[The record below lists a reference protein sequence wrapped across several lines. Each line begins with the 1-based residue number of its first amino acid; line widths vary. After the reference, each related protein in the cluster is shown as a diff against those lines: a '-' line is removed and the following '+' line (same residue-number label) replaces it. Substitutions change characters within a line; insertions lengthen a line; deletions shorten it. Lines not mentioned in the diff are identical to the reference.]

1 MDKNEIKY
9 KIVGRTI
16 VAPINKKKFSTTYK
30 TVEEKEKILAAI
42 TSYNKRNTDEKLKKV
57 MNFFAKEEIAKKTK
71 AKIDKKVSKN
81 KVKKLTTQLKALKNT
96 NGDVLDPATL
106 ELGGSILSDKRFVA
120 KDGNIYLNP
129 YVQVPMPK
137 KLIEKLVSCITNKVP
152 LEPYINFW
160 MLALLNPNE
169 VARTKLFDYL
179 DKHNLIVT
187 PNGYFVTFRMVKTT
201 DRKTAD
207 GKPIFTSA
215 HKKVED
221 YVMGE
226 AYRIPRVDCDEDGT
240 RDCSKGLHT
249 GSPLFIGIQPGDGYG
264 VKEVTTKTA
273 NPGSYGTGYDRP
285 TTTTETKRFDQTF
298 GNQAVICLV
307 NPMHVVSIPL
317 SDTRKMRSCELFF
330 VKLTTAEEV
339 IDLTEKDYLL
349 YDVDYKEYEAQQL
362 KEMLKTTKLKHW
374 ADTKDLDKITAAKK
388 AELEKIKAGLNIGTD
403 KINTNNLTLS
413 DINKIIQ
420 SRIK

>member
-1 MDKNEIKY
+1 MRDYLSTATSLDRNI
-9 KIVGRTI
+9 GRT
-16 VAPINKKKFSTTYK
+16 
-30 TVEEKEKILAAI
+30 L
-42 TSYNKRNTDEKLKKV
+42 
-57 MNFFAKEEIAKKTK
+57 
-71 AKIDKKVSKN
+71 
-81 KVKKLTTQLKALKNT
+81 
-96 NGDVLDPATL
+96 
-106 ELGGSILSDKRFVA
+106 
-120 KDGNIYLNP
+120 
-129 YVQVPMPK
+129 
-137 KLIEKLVSCITNKVP
+137 
-152 LEPYINFW
+152 
-160 MLALLNPNE
+160 
-169 VARTKLFDYL
+169 DYL

-201 DRKTAD
+201 NKKTST

-226 AYRIPRVDCDEDGT
+226 AYRIPRIDCDEDGNK
-240 RDCSKGLHT
+240 DCSKGLHT

-264 VKEVTTKTA
+264 TKTVTTKTA
-273 NPGSYGTGYDRP
+273 NPQSYGTGYDNP
-285 TTTTETKRFDQTF
+285 TTYTNKTETFNQTF

-349 YDVDYKEYEAQQL
+349 YDVDYKEYESTQL
-362 KEMLKTTKLKHW
+362 KDMLKTTKLKHW
-374 ADTKDLDKITAAKK
+374 ADTKDLDKITATKK
-388 AELEKIKAGLNIGTD
+388 AELEKIKASLTIGQD